1 MADKKNKN
9 QNNAPET
16 KSSKAGKAVATP
28 FRWLKRMFL
37 GASKDLD
44 IFEVEK
50 LESPSK
56 QAVKIG
62 RAHV

>member
-1 MADKKNKN
+1 MAKEKENKKN
-9 QNNAPET
+9 
-16 KSSKAGKAVATP
+16 SSAKAP

-56 QAVKIG
+56 QAVKALEQAGVRVII
-62 RAHV
+62 AKM